1 VPTIPELVERAVRA
15 YGPRT
20 AVVDGDRQLTFAEV
34 GERSGRLANALHTLG
49 PEPGARVAILMR
61 NRLEYIECDF
71 GIARAAM
78 VKVPINPRLSDDE
91 RRYILADAGVSV
103 LITETSELARVA
115 GLMADLPSAP
125 LVIDV
130 DSASAS
136 ASADEATTA
145 VLAYGALL
153 AAAESVPAPLADDPE
168 RLSQLLYTSGTTG
181 RPKGAMLADRCRVTA
196 TLMTLAEEFCPTPD
210 DGMIHAG
217 PLSHGSGSKVLTFF
231 TRGARSITMAKFDPA
246 AFFACVEAGGT
257 STFIVPTMVQMLVDH
272 CRHSPPP
279 PGLRNITYGG
289 AGISRNVLESALEI
303 FGPILT
309 QVYGTSEM
317 LHPVIALRHRE
328 EPDPA
333 VSSSAAVPTGRPV
346 SAMSF
351 RLVADSPT
359 DPADPVSHGELW
371 MRGPQLMLGY
381 WNNPAGTAETI
392 VDGWYHTGDIAQLDE
407 AGFLSIVDRAKDMII
422 SGGLNVYPAE
432 VERVLNQHP
441 DVNDACVV
449 GLTDDRW
456 GEVVAAAVVR
466 HDGSSLDGPAL
477 TEWSGERL
485 AGYKKPRVVLFV
497 TELPKGSTG
506 KISKR
511 DVRLLL
517 DKGRVTT

>member
-1 VPTIPELVERAVRA
+1 VPTIPELVERAVRT
-15 YGPRT
+15 YGPRP
-20 AVVDGDRQLTFAEV
+20 AVVDGDRQLSFTEV
-34 GERSGRLANALHTLG
+34 GERSGRLANALVGLV

-71 GIARAAM
+71 GIARAGM

-91 RRYILADAGVSV
+91 RRYILADSGASV
-103 LITETSELARVA
+103 LITETAELVRVA
-115 GLMADLPSAP
+115 GLMTDLSNPP
-125 LVIDV
+125 IVIDV
-130 DSASAS
+130 DGDNAAGN
-136 ASADEATTA
+136 AA
-145 VLAYGALL
+145 VLGYADLL
-153 AAAESVPAPLADDPE
+153 AGADPVPPALADDPE

-196 TLMTLAEEFCPTPD
+196 TVMTLAEEFCPTPD

-231 TRGARSITMAKFDPA
+231 TRGAKSITMAKFDPA

-257 STFIVPTMVQMLVDH
+257 STFIVPTMVQMLVEH
-272 CRHSPPP
+272 CRQSPPP

-289 AGISRNVLESALEI
+289 AGISRNVLEGALEV

-333 VSSSAAVPTGRPV
+333 ISSSAAVPTGRPV

-351 RLVADSPT
+351 RLVSAEPT
-359 DPADPVSHGELW
+359 ELTDVDDTAQQGELW

-381 WNNPAGTAETI
+381 WNNPTGTAETI
-392 VDGWYHTGDIAQLDE
+392 VDGWYHTGDIARLSSD
-407 AGFLSIVDRAKDMII
+407 GFLSIVDRAKDMII

-432 VERVLNQHP
+432 VERVLSLHP
-441 DVNDACVV
+441 DVGDVCVV
-449 GLTDDRW
+449 GLPDDRW
-456 GEVVAAAVVR
+456 GEVVAAAVVCR
-466 HDGSSLDGPAL
+466 DGSTLDGPTL
-477 TEWSGERL
+477 TEWSGEQL
-485 AGYKKPRVVLFV
+485 AGYKKPRVVLLLD
-497 TELPKGSTG
+497 ELPKGSTG

-517 DKGRVTT
+517 EKGRAAT